1 MINAEVLEL
10 RTNGSSAQAIFK
22 SSIHQRLFNILL
34 VDFLSKSAVEITGR
48 SISSLD
54 ALVEICETPMFNE
67 NESVKSLNTAVKRF
81 GKWLQQEI
89 AVEVWFP
96 SINLNAN
103 LKVQRKE
110 FITICGDISKHSFSR
125 LGRRARDLIKI
136 FERSGGKVTM
146 EEALILLD
154 EFYERFH
161 TDIFSY
167 HASHLVEQ
175 LNNITWGIKKYL
187 HPQMQMSL
195 IRVDAALPRYRYVYP
210 KGLDTEFAKHCYRNL
225 MNETSITPHI
235 KRFTTHNSLKTS
247 Y

>member
-10 RTNGSSAQAIFK
+10 SINGKNAQAIFK
-22 SSIHQRLFNILL
+22 TSIHQRLFNILL
-34 VDFLSKSAVEITGR
+34 VDFLSKSAGEITGR
-48 SISSLD
+48 NISSLD
-54 ALVEICETPMFNE
+54 ALVEICVNPMFNE
-67 NESVKSLNTAVKRF
+67 NNSVKSLRAAVKRF
-81 GKWLQQEI
+81 KKWLEREI

-96 SINLNAN
+96 SISLNASLN
-103 LKVQRKE
+103 VQRKE

-125 LGRRARDLIKI
+125 LGRRARDLMKI

-175 LNNITWGIKKYL
+175 LNDITWGIKDYL
-187 HPQMQMSL
+187 QPQLPTSV
-195 IRVDAALPRYRYVYP
+195 IRVDATLPRYRYVYP
-210 KGLDTEFAKHCYRNL
+210 DGLNTEFAKHCYRNL
-225 MNETSITPHI
+225 MNEISITPHI
-235 KRFTTHNSLKTS
+235 KKFRTHKSLKAS